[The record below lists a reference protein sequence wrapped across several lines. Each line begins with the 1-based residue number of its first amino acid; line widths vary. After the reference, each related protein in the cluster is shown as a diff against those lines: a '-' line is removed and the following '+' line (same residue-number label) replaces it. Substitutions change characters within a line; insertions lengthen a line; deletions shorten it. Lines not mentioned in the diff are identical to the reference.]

1 MKSNCYDN
9 RELSWLKFNQRVL
22 EEAKDETNPLC
33 ERLSFLS
40 IFQSNLDEF
49 FMVRCGSLY
58 DQMCEDPH
66 FRENKTNMTCKEQLT
81 AIYARV
87 RELLRDKDDAY
98 ADLRAELS
106 MQGVDI
112 VDFHT
117 ITTEE
122 AAWLEAYFKA
132 EIEPLL
138 SPQIIGKKQ
147 PFPFLQNKNI
157 YAVVVLEKK
166 ARKAG
171 HCAVQQRRF
180 PEDRLPAHRK
190 EPVHPGRGADP
201 ALCTGDL
208 LPAHHQEQVAN
219 PNHPQCGHR
228 TRRAH
233 GGRMRLS

>member
-1 MKSNCYDN
+1 MKSKCYDN

-22 EEAKDETNPLC
+22 EEAQDEQNPLC

-58 DQMCEDPH
+58 DQMCEDPQ

-87 RELLRDKDDAY
+87 RELLREKDRTYD
-98 ADLRAELS
+98 DLRAELS

-117 ITTEE
+117 ITLEE

-147 PFPFLQNKNI
+147 PFPFLQNK
-157 YAVVVLEKK
+157 ADRKSVV
-166 ARKAG
+166 
-171 HCAVQQRRF
+171 
-180 PEDRLPAHRK
+180 
-190 EPVHPGRGADP
+190 
-201 ALCTGDL
+201 
-208 LPAHHQEQVAN
+208 
-219 PNHPQCGHR
+219 
-228 TRRAH
+228 
-233 GGRMRLS
+233 

>member
-166 ARKAG
+166 GTEKLG
-171 HCAVQQRRF
+171 IVPCSS
-180 PEDRLPAHRK
+180 K
-190 EPVHPGRGADP
+190 
-201 ALCTGDL
+201 
-208 LPAHHQEQVAN
+208 
-219 PNHPQCGHR
+219 
-228 TRRAH
+228 
-233 GGRMRLS
+233 